1 MAAKSFS
8 LWLLAA
14 CAGVTTNAMAGV
26 CDAPFMHNG
35 GAVQLTGTGNL
46 KLGAD
51 LSFSD
56 VSKTDATN
64 CRARVRGDAT
74 FSYAGLPPSKS
85 KLDYLMTIKQGQA
98 SFVRYADA
106 GERPSGDG
114 QFDLRMLGLFAYDGK
129 TLKAGQRM
137 PGATYRLNIG
147 KAAPVGGQPSTVV
160 RIGEKTVGSRESI
173 DTALG
178 RKACWPIRYTRD
190 TDPTMATFK
199 GLSLPIPGM
208 NTTVT
213 DWFCPEVD
221 LVMRQDIDQG
231 GLKSAVEIT
240 SIK

>member
-1 MAAKSFS
+1 MSAKSLS
-8 LWLLAA
+8 YWLLVA
-14 CAGVTTNAMAGV
+14 CSAVTANAMAGV

-35 GAVQLTGTGNL
+35 GSVTLTGTGNL

-56 VSKTDATN
+56 VSKTNATN
-64 CRARVRGDAT
+64 CRVRVQGTAS
-74 FSYAGLPPSKS
+74 FSYAGFPPSQS

-98 SFVRYADA
+98 SFVKYANA
-106 GERPSGDG
+106 GERPSDEG
-114 QFDLRMLGLFAYDGK
+114 QFDPRMLGLFAYDGG
-129 TLKAGQRM
+129 TLHVGQRM

-147 KAAPVGGQPSTVV
+147 KSAPIGGQPSTVV
-160 RIGEKTVGSRESI
+160 RIGEKIVGARQSL

-178 RKACWPIRYTRD
+178 RQSCWPIRYTRD

-213 DWFCPEVD
+213 DWFCPQVD
-221 LVMRQDIDQG
+221 MVMRQDIDQG
-231 GLKSAVEIT
+231 GQKSVVEIT